1 MRGCML
7 DQAQLGSAVLVS
19 VAVLAV
25 VAGDASSQEV
35 TYARDVAPIIQENCQ
50 QCHMEG
56 SIAPIQLTNYDEAR
70 RYARRI
76 RTKVENRVM
85 PPWHL
90 DRTVGI
96 QEFKND
102 RSLTDE
108 EIEKIVSWVDNGTP
122 FGDEGDLPAPLDFR
136 DPDGFKLSGEF
147 GEPDMIVKS
156 ESYTLEAVTQDKW
169 FRPVTP
175 TGVTEPR
182 WVKAIEIR
190 PIGKDTKTITHH
202 VLAFLMQDEENSEYS
217 VGPVI
222 TSDRGGSMGGA
233 GLFMEWAVGKDG
245 EIFPDGAGKLM
256 LPGSQIRWEI
266 HLHAMGKLVEDAQV
280 ELGVWFYDVG
290 DEPKNRTRLRMFDA
304 RGRNGLDISPDE
316 MAVTQQFHRLRWP
329 TRLENFQ
336 PHMHMRGKIMMI
348 EAMYPN
354 GRSEVLSRVDN
365 FQWNWHVNYIY
376 ADHAAP
382 LLPAGTTLIV
392 TAWHD
397 NTKDNPN
404 NPDYTQ
410 WIGWGDRTV
419 DEMAHAWIDVTY
431 LSEEDYEAEVAKRD
445 AMKAQQSS
453 GPSGSPNH

>member
-1 MRGCML
+1 
-7 DQAQLGSAVLVS
+7 
-19 VAVLAV
+19 
-25 VAGDASSQEV
+25 
-35 TYARDVAPIIQENCQ
+35 
-50 QCHMEG
+50 
-56 SIAPIQLTNYDEAR
+56 
-70 RYARRI
+70 
-76 RTKVENRVM
+76 
-85 PPWHL
+85 
-90 DRTVGI
+90 
-96 QEFKND
+96 
-102 RSLTDE
+102 
-108 EIEKIVSWVDNGTP
+108 
-122 FGDEGDLPAPLDFR
+122 
-136 DPDGFKLSGEF
+136 
-147 GEPDMIVKS
+147 
-156 ESYTLEAVTQDKW
+156 
-169 FRPVTP
+169 
-175 TGVTEPR
+175 VTEPR

-266 HLHAMGKLVEDAQV
+266 HLHAMGNLVEDAQV